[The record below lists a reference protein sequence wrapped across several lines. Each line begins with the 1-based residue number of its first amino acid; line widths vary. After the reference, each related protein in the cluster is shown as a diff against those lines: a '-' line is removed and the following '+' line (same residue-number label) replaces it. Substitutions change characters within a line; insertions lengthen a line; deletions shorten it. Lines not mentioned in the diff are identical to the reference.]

1 MIPPI
6 LKKSSDRE
14 QKRSPKPLHGVGHQ
28 PSTQNTKRLILNPNP
43 QIVAPCREP
52 LYAESSQY
60 DFLCVSPQADLE
72 DDHAQFLLLA
82 DRAVRNA
89 RVPITK
95 GTVTISLTHS
105 DMVLA
110 AADAA
115 AMERCADAFEL
126 RVDLLG
132 SGRSFEDLRSQYTL
146 LRRATSLPIIW
157 TIRSKAQGGDK
168 LRNSTKHSKPTQHH
182 LLKRNPKFLG
192 PDPKTLHPRCV

>member
-1 MIPPI
+1 
-6 LKKSSDRE
+6 
-14 QKRSPKPLHGVGHQ
+14 LH
-28 PSTQNTKRLILNPNP
+28 
-43 QIVAPCREP
+43 REP

-60 DFLCVSPQADLE
+60 DFLCVSPQGDLE

-95 GTVTISLTHS
+95 GTVTISLTHT
-105 DMVLA
+105 DMALA

-132 SGRSFEDLRSQYTL
+132 SGRSLEDLRSQYTL

-157 TIRSKAQGGDK
+157 TIRSKAQGGEQPRD
-168 LRNSTKHSKPTQHH
+168 SIIHSRPAQHN
-182 LLKRNPKFLG
+182 LNRFKS
-192 PDPKTLHPRCV
+192 

>member
-1 MIPPI
+1 MSADDCATRPQTP
-6 LKKSSDRE
+6 
-14 QKRSPKPLHGVGHQ
+14 
-28 PSTQNTKRLILNPNP
+28 NTKHQTLISHTPP
-43 QIVAPCREP
+43 RYREP

-72 DDHAQFLLLA
+72 EDHAQLLLLS

-89 RVPITK
+89 RVPVTK
-95 GTVTISLTHS
+95 GTVTISLTHP
-105 DMVLA
+105 DMALA

-132 SGRSFEDLRSQYTL
+132 SGRSMDELRAQYTI

-157 TIRSKAQGGDK
+157 TVRSKAQGGA
-168 LRNSTKHSKPTQHH
+168 
-182 LLKRNPKFLG
+182 
-192 PDPKTLHPRCV
+192 